1 MRIAI
6 LAAFAVC
13 LQAGCDRAAEPASE
27 PVPATEPAAATVA
40 APATASAA
48 TAVTAPNGKFDA
60 ISNTAMGIT
69 GDLAA
74 ADGGFAFSQ
83 GQAYSLA
90 GAGEVKA
97 ADPYATTG
105 ASFSSLINIPDAA
118 ELRLFRVIKED
129 PAKAR
134 NGGLCGADPA
144 TFIVTHEGVD
154 STGGPALFLLA
165 FKGAAPPSS
174 TSPETDLCGTF
185 MYAPAAGGPATK

>member
-1 MRIAI
+1 MRIAV

-13 LQAGCDRAAEPASE
+13 LQTGCDRAAEPASK
-27 PVPATEPAAATVA
+27 PAASTEAAPAPAAAPAA
-40 APATASAA
+40 APIAIMVPS
-48 TAVTAPNGKFDA
+48 GKFDA